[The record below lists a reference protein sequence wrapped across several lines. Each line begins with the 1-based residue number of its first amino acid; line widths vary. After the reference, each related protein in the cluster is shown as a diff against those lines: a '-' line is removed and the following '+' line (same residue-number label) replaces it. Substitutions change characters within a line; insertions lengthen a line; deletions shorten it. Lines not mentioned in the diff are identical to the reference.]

1 MSTEH
6 TIKLKLDGREISKN
20 VSDCFLNQDI
30 GEEPIVSIVKINSDG
45 TTTETDIPKFI
56 NGGIPMEHTNR
67 QTTINAIVR
76 KLQWLDD
83 KELSLADAMLRNM
96 LLTERKKND
105 E

>member
-30 GEEPIVSIVKINSDG
+30 GAEPIVSVVKINSAG
-45 TTTETDIPKFI
+45 TTTISI
-56 NGGIPMEHTNR
+56 LSNGGIKVGHTNR

-83 KELSLADAMLRNM
+83 KELSIADVMLRNM